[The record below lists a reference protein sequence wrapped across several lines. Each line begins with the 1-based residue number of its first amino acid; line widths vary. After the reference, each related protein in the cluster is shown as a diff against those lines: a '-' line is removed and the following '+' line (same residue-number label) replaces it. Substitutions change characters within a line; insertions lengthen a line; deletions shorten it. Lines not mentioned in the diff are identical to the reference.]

1 MKKGS
6 MIYEGKAKQ
15 LFETEDKDKVLV
27 HYKDDATAFNGVKKG
42 QIHDKGIVNNTV
54 TSLIFQLLEKEG
66 IPTHFIDRIS
76 DREQLCRKVDIIPLE
91 VIVRNVIAGSMAKR
105 LAIPE
110 GTEIPNTIFEICYKK
125 DELGDPLI
133 NDHHAVA
140 LGAATYEELDEIYSL
155 TGRINRILIDFF
167 ASLGLR
173 LVDFKLEFGKDEEG
187 NILLA
192 DEISQDTC
200 RLWDIETGKKMD
212 KDRFRRDL
220 GEVEETYMELLKR
233 VESKLK

>member
-1 MKKGS
+1 MTKGK

-15 LFETEDKDKVLV
+15 LFETEDKNKVLV

-42 QIHDKGIVNNTV
+42 QIHDKGIVNNTI
-54 TSLIFQLLEKEG
+54 TSLLFKLLEEEG

-110 GTEIPNTIFEICYKK
+110 GTEISNTIMEICYKK

-140 LGAATYEELDEIYSL
+140 LGTATYEELERIYEM
-155 TGRINRILIDFF
+155 TGRINKILIVFF
-167 ASLGLR
+167 ATLGLK

-187 NILLA
+187 TILLA

-200 RLWDIETGKKMD
+200 RLWDLETGEKMD

-220 GEVEETYMELLKR
+220 GNVEETYQEILKR

>member
-1 MKKGS
+1 MTKGK

-15 LFETEDKDKVLV
+15 LFETEDRNKVLV
-27 HYKDDATAFNGVKKG
+27 YFKDDATALNGAKMA
-42 QIHDKGIVNNTV
+42 QIHDKGIVNNKI
-54 TSLIFQLLEKEG
+54 TSMLFKLLEKEG

-76 DREQLCRKVDIIPLE
+76 DREQLCRKVDIFPLE
-91 VIVRNVIAGSMAKR
+91 VIVRNVVAGHMAER
-105 LAIPE
+105 VGLPE
-110 GTEIPNTIFEICYKK
+110 GTEIPNTIFEISYKK

-133 NDHHAVA
+133 NDHYAVA
-140 LGAATYEELDEIYSL
+140 LGIATYEELKEIYSL
-155 TGRINRILIDFF
+155 AGRINKILIDFF
-167 ASLGLR
+167 ATLGLR

-200 RLWDIETGKKMD
+200 RLWDLETGKKMD

-220 GEVEETYMELLKR
+220 GDLEETYQEILKR

>member
-15 LFETEDKDKVLV
+15 LFETEDKNRVLV

-140 LGAATYEELDEIYSL
+140 LGAATYDELNEIYSL

-173 LVDFKLEFGKDEEG
+173 LVDFKLEFGKDEDG